1 MQFAIWLVGLMCH
14 LSALVR
20 NSLEYR
26 LHPKQESFIKQ
37 LSSYEIIT
45 PLRIND
51 FGESFT
57 HKFHYKR
64 KRRSVNSEY
73 SDGLSAHYRIEAFG
87 QRFHLNLTADSGFI
101 APTYTVTHLG
111 AEHSNAT
118 ESQQQEDSD
127 MRHCFFRG
135 HVNAKIEST
144 AVFSLCTGLIGTFT
158 TQHGEYFLEP
168 LMKAEGGEEYD
179 EEHNKPHLVYR
190 QDRKRREGPA
200 SEPMQPC
207 SASGEGSERPV
218 VNLQSDRSMGEE
230 LDSLRDRMDIHHT
243 GYEIDHTTEHHV
255 GNHTTNS
262 SDPRHT
268 APSRQKRF
276 LSYPR
281 YVELMLTADVKMA
294 RHHGR
299 NLEHYILTIMSVV
312 AAVYSDPSVGNLI
325 NVMIVKLIVIHNEQ
339 DGPSINFNAATTL
352 HNFCVWQQ
360 TQNVQDDSHP
370 SHHDTALL
378 ITREDI
384 CRAKD
389 KCDTLGLAE
398 LGTMCDPYR
407 SCSISEEN
415 GLSAS
420 FTIAHELGHVFN
432 MPHDDN
438 PKCREAGMKHQYHV
452 MAPTLNYDTSPWS
465 WSKCSR
471 KYITEFLDT
480 GYGECLLDEPV
491 SRTYELPN
499 HLPGQVYNANRQCEL
514 MFGPG
519 SMVCPYMKQC
529 KRLWCTSAE
538 GDHKGCRTQHMPLA
552 DGTDCGHGMHCRHGK
567 CVNKELDLRP
577 VHGEW
582 GPWGPYSVCSR
593 TCGGGTR
600 STSRDCN
607 NPEPRNRGRFCVG
620 RRMKFRSCN
629 TEPCPRGQRDF
640 REEQCSQFDGKH
652 FNINGLPPTVRWMP
666 KYSGILMKDRCKLFC
681 RVTGTMAYYQLK
693 DRVIDGTP
701 CGPDT
706 YDICVQGLCRQAG
719 CDHVLNSKA
728 KNDKCGVCG
737 GDNSSCK
744 TLAGTFNDAEYGYN
758 TVVRIPAGATN
769 IDIKQVSYSGK
780 PEDDNYLALSDSH
793 SNFLLNGN
801 FVVAM
806 FKREITFKGTV
817 IEYSGSDT
825 KEERINCTERVE
837 EELILQVLCVGNLYN
852 PDVRYSFNIPI
863 EEHREQFVWDPSGS
877 WLECSRMCQGERW
890 RKAACVRKSDHLG
903 VSDQRCEPLPRP
915 NAATEPCNTDC
926 ELRWHIAGK
935 SECSAKCGPG
945 YRTLDVQCMRYSSLK
960 RQSERVEGRAC
971 SDLPKPQAREACH
984 GDCLLKSW
992 QYSTWSQCS
1001 KTCGRG
1007 ARTRDSYCMNNLGR
1021 RLVDRDCSDSL
1032 RLVTESCNDQ
1042 ACPGWSASEWS
1053 ECLVTCG
1060 KGMRHRQVSC
1070 SMGVGE
1076 EKLSEHFCD
1085 PNAKPPAVGSCEL
1098 PECASWQVGVW
1109 GPCAVTCGH
1118 GYQMRAVRCVSGAY
1132 GDTVDDRECNA
1143 ASRPRD
1149 SQDCEVAPCP
1159 WASPQ
1164 HSTVRPDSSGQL
1176 FTQWRYGSWTTCS
1189 VSCGKGK
1196 RARYVSCRDAQ
1207 GGVADESYCAQLLRP
1222 PESSA
1227 CFSPCGQWRSWEW
1240 SPCSVT
1246 CGVGRATRQV
1256 VCSNYHHQVDESFCD
1271 QDERPSTEQEC
1282 TGAPC
1287 PSVYRQRPNDQPYS
1301 PHDPA
1306 SHPGHSSWNVPSADN
1321 QWRTGP
1327 WGGCSSTCAGGFQ
1340 RRVVV
1345 CQDAE
1350 GRSTSHCDQRVKP
1363 AESKNCDSGP
1373 CPLWNYGVW
1382 GECTQTCGGGRR
1394 TRQVVCQRPNGQR
1407 LNDHNCDILDK
1418 PPDVEQCNL
1427 DLCPGSASWH
1437 RRPWKPCS
1445 VSCGRGTKEREIACV
1460 YPNQTRIEE
1469 DHCSHLS
1476 RPRTQKACRARGCP
1490 SWKANRWSECS
1501 VPCGVGVQ
1509 NREVYCRLKGTGR
1522 VREELC
1528 GSHNHPAT
1536 AQPCQATECLHYTWA
1551 AGEWQDCNAT
1561 CGEGMR
1567 NRKVLCVGAG
1577 LTPVQDAL
1585 CDPSSCPALRQPCSG
1600 AACHYTWMT
1609 GEWSQC
1615 STSCG
1620 VGYQQRIVSCSVM
1633 PSSLTLHPYDAQS
1646 SAQSRPHCPEPH
1658 PPGTRQCLLRDC
1670 PQAAYW
1676 KVGPWSKCSQ
1686 TCGAGVMERR
1696 LECLASKGQPS
1707 KHCRPAERPE
1717 SRAACRER
1725 ECQLF
1730 MSCRE
1735 VQMRQEV
1742 RMDGEFYLKVK
1753 SRILQIFCAE
1763 MQTDF
1768 PKEYVTL
1775 RSGQTDNYSEVYGY
1789 RLLNPFECP
1798 YNGSRRQDCDCRNDY
1813 SAVGYTL
1820 FHKVRLDISSL
1831 RIMTTDLQFS
1841 QTLLGRPV
1849 PFATAGDC
1857 YSAAKCPQGQFSI
1870 NLIGTGLKVAETT
1883 KWTSQGNY
1891 VSVKVHRS
1899 EDGARIYGRCGGFCG
1914 KCIPQPHNGLLVQV
1928 Q

>member
-20 NSLEYR
+20 DTLQYR
-26 LHPKQESFIKQ
+26 LHPKQENFIKQ

-45 PLRIND
+45 PLRVND
-51 FGESFT
+51 FGESFP
-57 HKFHYKR
+57 HKLHYR
-64 KRRSVNSEY
+64 RRRRSLNDDLS
-73 SDGLSAHYRIEAFG
+73 GLRVHYRIDAFG
-87 QRFHLNLTADSGFI
+87 ERFHLNLSAHSGFI
-101 APTYTVTHLG
+101 APSYTVTHLG
-111 AEHSNAT
+111 AEQSNST
-118 ESQQQEDSD
+118 DSHFHDPSD

-135 HVNAKIEST
+135 HVNANSEHP

-158 TQHGEYFLEP
+158 TQYGEYFLEP
-168 LMKAEGGEEYD
+168 LLNAAGEEYD
-179 EEHNKPHLVYR
+179 EEHNKPHLLYR
-190 QDRKRREGPA
+190 HERNKNVSKTDNNT
-200 SEPMQPC
+200 EPC
-207 SASGEGSERPV
+207 AASGDSK
-218 VNLQSDRSMGEE
+218 RSVAYESRGNMGEE
-230 LDSLRDRMDIHHT
+230 LDSLRVTIDDRHVYDNST
-243 GYEIDHTTEHHV
+243 GPQ
-255 GNHTTNS
+255 
-262 SDPRHT
+262 PRS
-268 APSRQKRF
+268 PRRRKRF

-281 YVELMLTADVKMA
+281 YVELMVTADAKMA

-312 AAVYSDPSVGNLI
+312 AAVYKDPSVGNLI
-325 NVMIVKLIVIHNEQ
+325 NIMIVKLVVIHNEQ
-339 DGPSINFNAATTL
+339 QS
-352 HNFCVWQQ
+352 
-360 TQNVQDDSHP
+360 QNVQDDSHP

-389 KCDTLGLAE
+389 KCDTLGKPPPFSLQKIPPPRVWLAE
-398 LGTMCDPYR
+398 LGTMCDQYR

-415 GLSAS
+415 GISAS

-452 MAPTLNYDTSPWS
+452 MAPTLNYDTNPWS

-491 SRTYELPN
+491 SRTYELPTL
-499 HLPGQVYNANRQCEL
+499 LPGQIYNANRQCEL

-519 SMVCPYMKQC
+519 SQICPYMKQC

-552 DGTDCGHGMHCRHGK
+552 DGTDCGHGMYCRHGM
-567 CVNKELDLRP
+567 CVNKELDLQP

-607 NPEPRNRGRFCVG
+607 KPEPRNGGKFCVG

-629 TEPCPRGQRDF
+629 TEPCPRGRKDF
-640 REEQCSQFDGKH
+640 REEQCSHFDGKH
-652 FNINGLPPTVRWMP
+652 FNINGLPPTVRWVP

-681 RVTGTMAYYQLK
+681 RVAGTTAYYQLK

-728 KNDKCGVCG
+728 RNDKCGVCG

-744 TLAGTFNDAEYGYN
+744 TMAGTFNDAQYGYN

-780 PEDDNYLALSDSH
+780 PEDDNYLALSDSQ
-793 SNFLLNGN
+793 SNSLLNGN

-825 KEERINCTERVE
+825 KVERINCTDRIE
-837 EELILQVLCVGNLYN
+837 EELVLQVLCVGNLYN

-877 WLECSRMCQGERW
+877 WLECNRICQGEISAW
-890 RKAACVRKSDHLG
+890 
-903 VSDQRCEPLPRP
+903 
-915 NAATEPCNTDC
+915 
-926 ELRWHIAGK
+926 LRNLYTWHVAGK

-945 YRTLDVQCMRYSSLK
+945 YRSLDVQCMKYSLVK
-960 RQSERVEGRAC
+960 RQSERMEAGAC
-971 SDLPKPQAREACH
+971 GNAAKPQTREPCH

-992 QYSTWSQCS
+992 QYSAWSQCS

-1007 ARTRDSYCMNNLGR
+1007 SRGRESFCMNNLGR
-1021 RLVDRDCSDSL
+1021 RLVDRECNEYQ
-1032 RLVTESCNDQ
+1032 RVVTETCNDQ
-1042 ACPGWSASEWS
+1042 PCPKWTVSEWS

-1070 SMGVGE
+1070 STGAGE

-1085 PNAKPPAVGSCEL
+1085 PSSKPSAVGSCEM

-1109 GPCAVTCGH
+1109 GACAVTCGH
-1118 GYQMRAVRCVSGAY
+1118 GYQMRAVRCVSGEY
-1132 GDTVDDRECNA
+1132 GDTVNDRECNA
-1143 ASRPRD
+1143 AARPRD
-1149 SQDCEVAPCP
+1149 SQDCEMPACP
-1159 WASPQ
+1159 WASPAQ
-1164 HSTVRPDSSGQL
+1164 STPRPDNSAQL
-1176 FTQWRYGSWTTCS
+1176 LTQWRYGSWTALCRYPHIPQCS

-1196 RARYVSCRDAQ
+1196 RERYVSCRDAQ
-1207 GGVADESYCAQLLRP
+1207 GGVADESHCAHLPRP
-1222 PESSA
+1222 PETST
-1227 CFSPCGQWRSWEW
+1227 CFSPCGQWRAGEW
-1240 SPCSVT
+1240 SPCSAT
-1246 CGVGRATRQV
+1246 CGVGTITRQV
-1256 VCSNYHHQVDESFCD
+1256 VCSNYHQSVDQSLCD
-1271 QDERPSTEQEC
+1271 PDEKPAVEQEC
-1282 TGAPC
+1282 SAAPC
-1287 PSVYRQRPNDQPYS
+1287 SSIYHRQRINDQPYGY
-1301 PHDPA
+1301 PQDPGR
-1306 SHPGHSSWNVPSADN
+1306 HPGHSSWNVPSADN

-1327 WGGCSSTCAGGFQ
+1327 WGACSSTCAGGFQ

-1350 GRSTSHCDQRVKP
+1350 GRSNSYCDERVKP
-1363 AESKNCDSGP
+1363 AESKSCDSGP

-1382 GECTQTCGGGRR
+1382 GECTQTCGGGRK
-1394 TRQVVCQRPNGQR
+1394 TRLVVCQRPNGQR
-1407 LNDHNCDILDK
+1407 LNDYNCDVLDK
-1418 PPDVEQCNL
+1418 PPDMEQCNL
-1427 DLCPGSASWH
+1427 QPCPGSASWH

-1445 VSCGRGTKEREIACV
+1445 VT
-1460 YPNQTRIEE
+1460 
-1469 DHCSHLS
+1469 
-1476 RPRTQKACRARGCP
+1476 
-1490 SWKANRWSECS
+1490 
-1501 VPCGVGVQ
+1501 CGVGVQ
-1509 NREVYCRLKGTGR
+1509 NRDVYCRLKGTGR
-1522 VREELC
+1522 VREDLC
-1528 GSHNHPAT
+1528 DARQRPAT
-1536 AQPCQATECLHYTWA
+1536 VRPCQTAECTRYTWV
-1551 AGEWQDCNAT
+1551 AGEWEQCNAT
-1561 CGEGMR
+1561 CGEGMKS
-1567 NRKVLCVGAG
+1567 RKVGCTGPEK
-1577 LTPVQDAL
+1577 TPVQNDY
-1585 CDPSSCPALRQPCSG
+1585 CEPSLQPPSHEPCKG
-1600 AACHYTWMT
+1600 APCNYRWIT

-1615 STSCG
+1615 SASCG
-1620 VGYQQRIVSCSVM
+1620 VGYQQRIVSCSVT
-1633 PSSLTLHPYDAQS
+1633 PSSQALRPYSAAQS
-1646 SAQSRPHCPEPH
+1646 SSASSRCPEPH
-1658 PPGTRQCLLRDC
+1658 PPGTRPCLLRDC
-1670 PQAAYW
+1670 PHTAYW
-1676 KVGPWSKCSQ
+1676 KAGPWSKCSQ

-1696 LECLASKGQPS
+1696 VECVTSKGQPS
-1707 KHCRPAERPE
+1707 KHCRPSEKPE
-1717 SRAACRER
+1717 SQAACQDR

-1730 MSCRE
+1730 TSCRE
-1735 VQMRQEV
+1735 VQMRQGV
-1742 RMDGEFYLKVK
+1742 KIDGEYYLKVK
-1753 SRILQIFCAE
+1753 SRILQIYCAE

-1798 YNGSRRQDCDCRNDY
+1798 YNGSRRQDCECRNDY
-1813 SAVGYTL
+1813 SAAGYTL
-1820 FHKVRLDISSL
+1820 FHKVRLDLSSL
-1831 RIMTTDLQFS
+1831 RIMITDLQFS

-1870 NLIGTGLKVAETT
+1870 NLIGTGLKVAEAT

-1899 EDGARIYGRCGGFCG
+1899 EDGTRIYGRCGGFCG
-1914 KCIPQPHNGLLVQV
+1914 KCIPQAHNGLLLQV
-1928 Q
+1928 H

>member
-51 FGESFT
+51 FGESFP
-57 HKFHYKR
+57 HKLHYKR
-64 KRRSVNSEY
+64 KRRSVNADY
-73 SDGLSAHYRIEAFG
+73 SADLRAHYRIDAFG

-118 ESQQQEDSD
+118 ESRQQDLSD

-135 HVNAKIEST
+135 HINAKIEST
-144 AVFSLCTGLIGTFT
+144 AVFSLCTGLMGTFT

-168 LMKAEGGEEYD
+168 LMKAEEGEEYD

-190 QDRKRREGPA
+190 HDRKRRESPA
-200 SEPMQPC
+200 SEPTQPC
-207 SASGEGSERPV
+207 SASVQE
-218 VNLQSDRSMGEE
+218 NSMIEN
-230 LDSLRDRMDIHHT
+230 HHS
-243 GYEIDHTTEHHV
+243 TTS
-255 GNHTTNS
+255 NS
-262 SDPRHT
+262 SDPRHR

-281 YVELMLTADVKMA
+281 YVELMLTADVKMVH
-294 RHHGR
+294 HHGH

-312 AAVYSDPSVGNLI
+312 AAVYRDPSVGNLI
-325 NVMIVKLIVIHNEQ
+325 NIMIVKLVVIHNEQ
-339 DGPSINFNAATTL
+339 DGPSINVNAATTL

-438 PKCREAGMKHQYHV
+438 PKCREAGIKHQYHV

-499 HLPGQVYNANRQCEL
+499 HLPGQIYNANRQCEL
-514 MFGPG
+514 MFGTG

-538 GDHKGCRTQHMPLA
+538 GGHKGCRTQHMPLA

-577 VHGEW
+577 FHGDW
-582 GPWGPYSVCSR
+582 GPWGHYSVCSR

-607 NPEPRNRGRFCVG
+607 NPEPRNGGKFCVG

-629 TEPCPRGQRDF
+629 TEPCPRGRRDF

-652 FNINGLPPTVRWMP
+652 FNINGLPPTVRWVP

-681 RVTGTMAYYQLK
+681 RVAGTMAYYQLK

-780 PEDDNYLALSDSH
+780 SEDDNYLALSDSH

-806 FKREITFKGTV
+806 FKREIPFKGTV

-825 KEERINCTERVE
+825 KEERINCTERIE

-877 WLECSRMCQGERW
+877 WLDCSLMCQGERR
-890 RKAACVRKSDHLG
+890 RKAVCVRKSDHLG

-926 ELRWHIAGK
+926 ELRWNVAGK

-945 YRTLDVQCMRYSSLK
+945 YRTMDVQCMRYSLLK

-992 QYSTWSQCS
+992 QYSAWSQCS

-1021 RLVDRDCSDSL
+1021 RLVDRECSDYQ
-1032 RLVTESCNDQ
+1032 RMIAESCNHQ
-1042 ACPGWSASEWS
+1042 ACPDWSASEWS

-1070 SMGVGE
+1070 SVGVGE
-1076 EKLSEHFCD
+1076 ENLSEHFCD
-1085 PNAKPPAVGSCEL
+1085 PNTKPLAVGSCEL
-1098 PECASWQVGVW
+1098 PDCASWQVGVW

-1118 GYQMRAVRCVSGAY
+1118 GYQMRAVRCVSGLY
-1132 GDTVDDRECNA
+1132 GDTVDDRKCNA

-1164 HSTVRPDSSGQL
+1164 QSTVRPDTSGQL

-1196 RARYVSCRDAQ
+1196 RARYVSCRDAR
-1207 GGVADESYCAQLLRP
+1207 GGVADESYCAHLPRP

-1227 CFSPCGQWRSWEW
+1227 CFSSCGQWSSWEW

-1256 VCSNYHHQVDESFCD
+1256 ECSNYHHQVDESFCD

-1282 TGAPC
+1282 TATPC

-1301 PHDPA
+1301 PHNPA

-1350 GRSTSHCDQRVKP
+1350 GRSTNHCDQRVKP
-1363 AESKNCDSGP
+1363 AESKSCDSGP
-1373 CPLWNYGVW
+1373 CPLWNYGIW

-1407 LNDHNCDILDK
+1407 LNDHSCDVLDK
-1418 PPDVEQCNL
+1418 PPDMEQCSL
-1427 DLCPGSASWH
+1427 HLCPGSISWH

-1445 VSCGRGTKEREIACV
+1445 VSCGRGTKQREITCV
-1460 YPNQTRIEE
+1460 YQNQTQIEE

-1476 RPRTQKACRARGCP
+1476 RPRTQKACRAQGCP
-1490 SWKANRWSECS
+1490 SWKTNRWS
-1501 VPCGVGVQ
+1501 
-1509 NREVYCRLKGTGR
+1509 K
-1522 VREELC
+1522 
-1528 GSHNHPAT
+1528 
-1536 AQPCQATECLHYTWA
+1536 
-1551 AGEWQDCNAT
+1551 CNAT

-1585 CDPSSCPALRQPCSG
+1585 CDPSSCPALHQPCSR
-1600 AACHYTWMT
+1600 APCVI
-1609 GEWSQC
+1609 SIVCDFQC
-1615 STSCG
+1615 SASCG
-1620 VGYQQRIVSCSVM
+1620 VGYQQRIVSCSM
-1633 PSSLTLHPYDAQS
+1633 KPSSTLHPYDSQS
-1646 SAQSRPHCPEPH
+1646 SALSRPHCPEPH
-1658 PPGTRQCLLRDC
+1658 PPSTRQCLLWDC

-1676 KVGPWSKCSQ
+1676 KVGSWSKCSQ

-1696 LECLASKGQPS
+1696 VECLSSKGQPS

-1717 SRAACRER
+1717 SQATCRER
-1725 ECQLF
+1725 ECQLLT
-1730 MSCRE
+1730 SCRE
-1735 VQMRQEV
+1735 VQMIQGV
-1742 RMDGEFYLKVK
+1742 RMDEEYYLNVK
-1753 SRILQIFCAE
+1753 SRILQIYCAE

-1768 PKEYVTL
+1768 PKEYLTL
-1775 RSGQTDNYSEVYGY
+1775 RSSQTDNYSEVYGY

-1798 YNGSRRQDCDCRNDY
+1798 YNDSRRQDCDCRNDY
-1813 SAVGYTL
+1813 SAAGYTL
-1820 FHKVRLDISSL
+1820 FHKVRLDVTSL
-1831 RIMTTDLQFS
+1831 RIMTTDLKFS
-1841 QTLLGRPV
+1841 QTLSGRPV

-1870 NLIGTGLKVAETT
+1870 NLIGTGLKVAEAT

-1914 KCIPQPHNGLLVQV
+1914 KCIPQPHNGLLVDV

>member
-1 MQFAIWLVGLMCH
+1 MQFAIWLLGLMCH

-20 NSLEYR
+20 DTF
-26 LHPKQESFIKQ
+26 FIKQ

-45 PLRIND
+45 PLRVND
-51 FGESFT
+51 FGESFP
-57 HKFHYKR
+57 HKLHYR
-64 KRRSVNSEY
+64 RRRRSLNDDLS
-73 SDGLSAHYRIEAFG
+73 GLRVCYRIDAFG
-87 QRFHLNLTADSGFI
+87 ERFHLNLTADSGFI
-101 APTYTVTHLG
+101 APSYRVTHLG
-111 AEHSNAT
+111 AEESNAT
-118 ESQQQEDSD
+118 DRHFDDPSD
-127 MRHCFFRG
+127 VRHCFFRG
-135 HVNAKIEST
+135 QVNAKSEYP

-168 LMKAEGGEEYD
+168 LLNASGEEYD
-179 EEHNKPHLVYR
+179 EEHIKPHLVYR
-190 QDRKRREGPA
+190 HERKKNI
-200 SEPMQPC
+200 SHTDKNTEPSTIDDQHIYDNN
-207 SASGEGSERPV
+207 STST
-218 VNLQSDRSMGEE
+218 
-230 LDSLRDRMDIHHT
+230 HHT
-243 GYEIDHTTEHHV
+243 SPH
-255 GNHTTNS
+255 
-262 SDPRHT
+262 R
-268 APSRQKRF
+268 RKRF

-281 YVELMLTADVKMA
+281 YVELMVTADAKMV

-312 AAVYSDPSVGNLI
+312 TVYRDPSVGNLI
-325 NVMIVKLIVIHNEQ
+325 NIMIVKLVVVHNEQ
-339 DGPSINFNAATTL
+339 EGPTVSFNAATTL

-360 TQNVQDDSHP
+360 SQNVQDDSHP
-370 SHHDTALL
+370 THHDTALL

-415 GLSAS
+415 GISAS

-452 MAPTLNYDTSPWS
+452 MAPTLNYDTNPWS

-491 SRTYELPN
+491 GRTYELPTL
-499 HLPGQVYNANRQCEL
+499 LPGQIYNANRQCEL

-519 SMVCPYMKQC
+519 SQICPYMKQC

-552 DGTDCGHGMHCRHGK
+552 DGTDCGHGMYCRHGM
-567 CVNKELDLRP
+567 CVNKELDLQS

-593 TCGGGTR
+593 SCGGGTR
-600 STSRDCN
+600 STARDCN
-607 NPEPRNRGRFCVG
+607 KPEPRNGGKFCVG

-629 TEPCPRGQRDF
+629 TEPCPRGRKDF

-652 FNINGLPPTVRWMP
+652 FNINGLPPTVRWVP

-681 RVTGTMAYYQLK
+681 RVAGTTAYYQLK

-728 KNDKCGVCG
+728 RNDKCGVCG

-744 TLAGTFNDAEYGYN
+744 TLAGTFNDAQYGYN

-780 PEDDNYLALSDSH
+780 PEDDNYLALSDSQ
-793 SNFLLNGN
+793 SNSLLNGN

-817 IEYSGSDT
+817 IDYSGSDT
-825 KEERINCTERVE
+825 KVERINCTDRIE

-863 EEHREQFVWDPSGS
+863 EQHREQFVWDPSGS
-877 WLECSRMCQGERW
+877 WLECNRICQGERR
-890 RKAACVRKSDHLG
+890 RKVVCVRKSDHLE
-903 VSDQRCEPLPRP
+903 VSDQRCEHLPRP
-915 NAATEPCNTDC
+915 VSVAEPCNTDC
-926 ELRWHIAGK
+926 EVRWHVAGK

-945 YRTLDVQCMRYSSLK
+945 YRSLDIQCMKYSLMK
-960 RQSERVEGRAC
+960 RQSGRMEANAC
-971 SDLPKPQAREACH
+971 GDAAKPQTREPCH

-992 QYSTWSQCS
+992 QYSAWSQCS

-1007 ARTRDSYCMNNLGR
+1007 SRSRESYCMNNLGR
-1021 RLVDRDCSDSL
+1021 RLVDRECNEYQRMVTETCSD
-1032 RLVTESCNDQ
+1032 Q
-1042 ACPGWSASEWS
+1042 PCPKWTVSEWS

-1070 SMGVGE
+1070 NVGAGE

-1085 PNAKPPAVGSCEL
+1085 PSSKPPAVGSCEL

-1109 GPCAVTCGH
+1109 GACAVTCGH
-1118 GYQMRAVRCVSGAY
+1118 GYQMRAVRCVSGNY

-1143 ASRPRD
+1143 AARPRD
-1149 SQDCEVAPCP
+1149 SQVKML
-1159 WASPQ
+1159 Q
-1164 HSTVRPDSSGQL
+1164 STPRPDNSAQL
-1176 FTQWRYGSWTTCS
+1176 LTQWRYGSWTACS

-1207 GGVADESYCAQLLRP
+1207 GGVADESHCALLPRP

-1227 CFSPCGQWRSWEW
+1227 CFSPCGQWRAGEW

-1246 CGVGRATRQV
+1246 CGVGRTTRQV
-1256 VCSNYHHQVDESFCD
+1256 VCSNYHQPVDQSFCD
-1271 QDERPSTEQEC
+1271 PDEKPATEQEC
-1282 TGAPC
+1282 TAAPC
-1287 PSVYRQRPNDQPYS
+1287 SSIYHRQRINDQPYGH
-1301 PHDPA
+1301 PQDPGR
-1306 SHPGHSSWNVPSADN
+1306 HPGHSSWNVPSADN

-1327 WGGCSSTCAGGFQ
+1327 WGACSSTCAGGFQ

-1345 CQDAE
+1345 CQDAD
-1350 GRSTSHCDQRVKP
+1350 GRSNSYCDERVKP
-1363 AESKNCDSGP
+1363 AESKSCDSGP

-1394 TRQVVCQRPNGQR
+1394 TRLVVCQRPNGQR
-1407 LNDHNCDILDK
+1407 LNDYNCDILDK
-1418 PPDVEQCNL
+1418 PPDMEQCNL
-1427 DLCPGSASWH
+1427 QPCPGSATWH

-1445 VSCGRGTKEREIACV
+1445 VSCGRGTKQREIACV
-1460 YPNQTRIEE
+1460 YQNQTKIEE
-1469 DHCSHLS
+1469 KHCGHLP
-1476 RPRTQKACRARGCP
+1476 RPRTWKACRVRGCP
-1490 SWKANRWSECS
+1490 SWKANKW
-1501 VPCGVGVQ
+1501 
-1509 NREVYCRLKGTGR
+1509 RE
-1522 VREELC
+1522 
-1528 GSHNHPAT
+1528 
-1536 AQPCQATECLHYTWA
+1536 
-1551 AGEWQDCNAT
+1551 CNAT
-1561 CGEGMR
+1561 CGEGVR
-1567 NRKVLCVGAG
+1567 SRKVRCMGPG
-1577 LTPVQDAL
+1577 MTPVQDDY
-1585 CDPSSCPALRQPCSG
+1585 CEVSSQPLSHQPCKESP
-1600 AACHYTWMT
+1600 CHFMWIT
-1609 GEWSQC
+1609 GECANIYSCWSL
-1615 STSCG
+1615 
-1620 VGYQQRIVSCSVM
+1620 V
-1633 PSSLTLHPYDAQS
+1633 TLNVYL
-1646 SAQSRPHCPEPH
+1646 CPH
-1658 PPGTRQCLLRDC
+1658 PPGSRPCLLRDC
-1670 PQAAYW
+1670 PHTTYW

-1696 LECLASKGQPS
+1696 VECVTSKGQPS
-1707 KHCRPAERPE
+1707 KHCRPSERPE
-1717 SRAACRER
+1717 SQAACQDR

-1730 MSCRE
+1730 ASCRE
-1735 VQMRQEV
+1735 VQMRLGV
-1742 RMDGEFYLKVK
+1742 KIDGEYYLKVK
-1753 SRILQIFCAE
+1753 SRILQIYCAE

-1775 RSGQTDNYSEVYGY
+1775 RSGQTDNYSEVYGH

-1813 SAVGYTL
+1813 SAAGHTL
-1820 FHKVRLDISSL
+1820 FHKVRLDLSSL
-1831 RIMTTDLQFS
+1831 RIMITDLQFS

-1870 NLIGTGLKVAETT
+1870 NLIGTGLKVSEAT

-1899 EDGARIYGRCGGFCG
+1899 EDGTRIYGRCGGFCG
-1914 KCIPQPHNGLLVQV
+1914 KCIPQAHNGLLLQV
-1928 Q
+1928 H

>member
-64 KRRSVNSEY
+64 KRRSVNSDY

-158 TQHGEYFLEP
+158 TQNGEYFLEP
-168 LMKAEGGEEYD
+168 LMKAEEGEEYD

-200 SEPMQPC
+200 SEPTQPC

-230 LDSLRDRMDIHHT
+230 LDSLRDRMDIHH
-243 GYEIDHTTEHHV
+243 EIDHTTEHHV

-262 SDPRHT
+262 SDPRHR

-420 FTIAHELGHVFN
+420 FTVAHELGHVFN

-499 HLPGQVYNANRQCEL
+499 HLPGQIYNANRQCEL

-607 NPEPRNRGRFCVG
+607 NPEPRNRGKFCVG

-806 FKREITFKGTV
+806 FKREIPFKGTV

-945 YRTLDVQCMRYSSLK
+945 YRTMDVQCMRYSSLK
-960 RQSERVEGRAC
+960 RQSERLEGRAC

-1007 ARTRDSYCMNNLGR
+1007 VRTRDSYCMNNLGR

-1085 PNAKPPAVGSCEL
+1085 PNTKPPAVGSCEL
-1098 PECASWQVGVW
+1098 PDCASWQVGVW

-1118 GYQMRAVRCVSGAY
+1118 SYQMRAVRCVSGAY

-1306 SHPGHSSWNVPSADN
+1306 THPGHSSWNVPSADN

-1445 VSCGRGTKEREIACV
+1445 VSCGRGTKQREIACV
-1460 YPNQTRIEE
+1460 YSNQTQIEE

-1528 GSHNHPAT
+1528 GAHNHPAT

-1551 AGEWQDCNAT
+1551 AGEWQDCNIT

-1567 NRKVLCVGAG
+1567 NRKVLCVRAG

-1633 PSSLTLHPYDAQS
+1633 PSSQTLHPYDAQS

-1670 PQAAYW
+1670 TQAAYW

-1717 SRAACRER
+1717 PRAACRER

-1735 VQMRQEV
+1735 VQMRQGV

-1768 PKEYVTL
+1768 PKEYITL

-1813 SAVGYTL
+1813 SAAGYTL

-1831 RIMTTDLQFS
+1831 RIMITDLQFS

-1870 NLIGTGLKVAETT
+1870 NLIGTGLKVAEAT

>member
-64 KRRSVNSEY
+64 KRRSVNSDY
-73 SDGLSAHYRIEAFG
+73 SNGLSAHYRIEAFG

-111 AEHSNAT
+111 AEHSNGT

-168 LMKAEGGEEYD
+168 LMKAEEGEEYD

-200 SEPMQPC
+200 SEPTQPC
-207 SASGEGSERPV
+207 SASGNRQSGS
-218 VNLQSDRSMGEE
+218 
-230 LDSLRDRMDIHHT
+230 
-243 GYEIDHTTEHHV
+243 ID
-255 GNHTTNS
+255 NHTTNS
-262 SDPRHT
+262 SEPRHR

-325 NVMIVKLIVIHNEQ
+325 NIMIVKLIVIHNEQ

-499 HLPGQVYNANRQCEL
+499 HLPGQIYNANRQCEL

-567 CVNKELDLRP
+567 CVNKVLDLRP

-806 FKREITFKGTV
+806 FKREIPFKGTV

-1001 KTCGRG
+1001 KTCGHG

-1164 HSTVRPDSSGQL
+1164 HSTVRPDSSGQF

-1287 PSVYRQRPNDQPYS
+1287 PSVYRQRSNDQPYS

-1445 VSCGRGTKEREIACV
+1445 VSCGRGTKQREIACV
-1460 YPNQTRIEE
+1460 YPNQTQIEE
-1469 DHCSHLS
+1469 VHCSHLS
-1476 RPRTQKACRARGCP
+1476 RPRTEKACRARGCP

-1528 GSHNHPAT
+1528 GAHNHPAT

-1551 AGEWQDCNAT
+1551 AGEWQDCNVT

-1600 AACHYTWMT
+1600 AETPASCLCCFFISIISFVLY
-1609 GEWSQC
+1609 GECVC
-1615 STSCG
+1615 S
-1620 VGYQQRIVSCSVM
+1620 
-1633 PSSLTLHPYDAQS
+1633 H
-1646 SAQSRPHCPEPH
+1646 
-1658 PPGTRQCLLRDC
+1658 
-1670 PQAAYW
+1670 
-1676 KVGPWSKCSQ
+1676 

-1707 KHCRPAERPE
+1707 KHCRL
-1717 SRAACRER
+1717 CYVMDKK
-1725 ECQLF
+1725 CLF

-1735 VQMRQEV
+1735 VQMRQGV

-1763 MQTDF
+1763 MQTHF
-1768 PKEYVTL
+1768 PKEYITL

-1813 SAVGYTL
+1813 SAAGYTL
-1820 FHKVRLDISSL
+1820 FNKVRLDISSL
-1831 RIMTTDLQFS
+1831 RIMTTDLRFS

-1870 NLIGTGLKVAETT
+1870 NLIGTGLKVAEAT

>member
-1 MQFAIWLVGLMCH
+1 MQFAIWLVGLTCH

-20 NSLEYR
+20 DTF
-26 LHPKQESFIKQ
+26 FIKQ

-45 PLRIND
+45 PLRVND
-51 FGESFT
+51 FGESFP
-57 HKFHYKR
+57 HKLHYR
-64 KRRSVNSEY
+64 RRRRSVNDDLS
-73 SDGLSAHYRIEAFG
+73 GLRVHYRIDAFG
-87 QRFHLNLTADSGFI
+87 ERFHLNLTADSSFI
-101 APTYTVTHLG
+101 APSYTVTHLG

-118 ESQQQEDSD
+118 DSHSIDPSD

-135 HVNAKIEST
+135 HVNARSEYP

-168 LMKAEGGEEYD
+168 LLNTVGEEYD
-179 EEHNKPHLVYR
+179 EEHNKPHLLYR
-190 QDRKRREGPA
+190 HERQGNVSSMDTNTKPCTASVANESRR
-200 SEPMQPC
+200 
-207 SASGEGSERPV
+207 
-218 VNLQSDRSMGEE
+218 NMGEDQDFLRHTLNE
-230 LDSLRDRMDIHHT
+230 QVINEKNSTSTHPRSLRR
-243 GYEIDHTTEHHV
+243 
-255 GNHTTNS
+255 
-262 SDPRHT
+262 R
-268 APSRQKRF
+268 KRF

-281 YVELMLTADVKMA
+281 YVELMVTADAKMV

-312 AAVYSDPSVGNLI
+312 AAVYRDPSVGNLI
-325 NVMIVKLIVIHNEQ
+325 NIMIVKLVVIHNEQ
-339 DGPSINFNAATTL
+339 EGPTVSFNAATTL

-360 TQNVQDDSHP
+360 SQNIQDDSHP

-415 GLSAS
+415 GISAS

-452 MAPTLNYDTSPWS
+452 MAPTLNYDTNPWS

-491 SRTYELPN
+491 GRTYELPTL
-499 HLPGQVYNANRQCEL
+499 LPGQIYNANRQCEL

-519 SMVCPYMKQC
+519 SQICPYMKQC

-552 DGTDCGHGMHCRHGK
+552 DGTDCGHGMYCRHGM
-567 CVNKELDLRP
+567 CVNKELDLQP

-593 TCGGGTR
+593 SCGGGTR
-600 STSRDCN
+600 STMRDCN
-607 NPEPRNRGRFCVG
+607 KPEPRNGGKFCVG

-629 TEPCPRGQRDF
+629 TEPCPRGRKDF

-652 FNINGLPPTVRWMP
+652 FNINGLPPTVRWVP

-681 RVTGTMAYYQLK
+681 RVAGTMAYYQLK

-728 KNDKCGVCG
+728 RNDKCGVCG

-744 TLAGTFNDAEYGYN
+744 TMAGTFNDAQYGYN

-780 PEDDNYLALSDSH
+780 PEDDNYLALSDSQ

-825 KEERINCTERVE
+825 KVERINCTDRIE

-863 EEHREQFVWDPSGS
+863 EEHREQFLWDPSGS
-877 WLECSRMCQGERW
+877 WLECNHICQGERR
-890 RKAACVRKSDHLG
+890 RKAVCVRKSDHLE
-903 VSDQRCEPLPRP
+903 VSDQRCEHLPRP
-915 NAATEPCNTDC
+915 VAVTEPCNTDC
-926 ELRWHIAGK
+926 EVRWHVAGK

-945 YRTLDVQCMRYSSLK
+945 YRSLDVQCMKYSLMK
-960 RQSERVEGRAC
+960 RQSDRVEASAC
-971 SDLPKPQAREACH
+971 ADVSKPQTRESCH

-992 QYSTWSQCS
+992 QYSAWSQCS

-1007 ARTRDSYCMNNLGR
+1007 SRSRESYCMNNLGR
-1021 RLVDRDCSDSL
+1021 RLVDRECNDYQ
-1032 RLVTESCNDQ
+1032 RVVTEACNEQ
-1042 ACPGWSASEWS
+1042 PCPKWTVSEWS

-1070 SMGVGE
+1070 TMAAGE

-1085 PNAKPPAVGSCEL
+1085 PSSKPPSVGSCEL

-1109 GPCAVTCGH
+1109 GACAVTCGH
-1118 GYQMRAVRCVSGAY
+1118 GYQMRAVRCVSGNY

-1143 ASRPRD
+1143 AARPRD
-1149 SQDCEVAPCP
+1149 SQVKEKKTKK
-1159 WASPQ
+1159 
-1164 HSTVRPDSSGQL
+1164 HSNTLTPHPDNSAQL
-1176 FTQWRYGSWTTCS
+1176 LTQWRYGSWTACS

-1207 GGVADESYCAQLLRP
+1207 GGVADESYCAHLPRP
-1222 PESSA
+1222 PESSS
-1227 CFSPCGQWRSWEW
+1227 CFSPCGQWRAGEW

-1246 CGVGRATRQV
+1246 CGTGRTTRQV
-1256 VCSNYHHQVDESFCD
+1256 VCSNYHQPVDHSFCD
-1271 QDERPSTEQEC
+1271 PDERPATEQEC
-1282 TGAPC
+1282 TAVPC
-1287 PSVYRQRPNDQPYS
+1287 SSIYHRQRINDQPYGY
-1301 PHDPA
+1301 PQDPGR
-1306 SHPGHSSWNVPSADN
+1306 HPGHSSWNVPSADN

-1327 WGGCSSTCAGGFQ
+1327 WGACSSTCAGGFQ

-1345 CQDAE
+1345 CQDAD
-1350 GRSTSHCDQRVKP
+1350 GRSNSYCDERVKP
-1363 AESKNCDSGP
+1363 AESKSCDSGP

-1394 TRQVVCQRPNGQR
+1394 TRLVVCQRPNGQR
-1407 LNDHNCDILDK
+1407 LNEYNCDILDK
-1418 PPDVEQCNL
+1418 PPDMEQCNL
-1427 DLCPGSASWH
+1427 QPCPGSASWH

-1445 VSCGRGTKEREIACV
+1445 VSCGQGMKQREIACV
-1460 YPNQTRIEE
+1460 YQNQTKIEE
-1469 DHCSHLS
+1469 EHCMHLP
-1476 RPRTQKACRARGCP
+1476 RPRTQKSCRARRCP
-1490 SWKANRWSECS
+1490 SWKANKWTECS
-1501 VPCGVGVQ
+1501 VTCGVGVQ
-1509 NREVYCRLKGTGR
+1509 KRDVYCRLKGTGR
-1522 VREELC
+1522 VREDLC
-1528 GSHNHPAT
+1528 DAHTRPAVVH
-1536 AQPCQATECLHYTWA
+1536 PCQTTECTHYTWV
-1551 AGEWQDCNAT
+1551 AGEWEEVSLSFCFP
-1561 CGEGMR
+1561 
-1567 NRKVLCVGAG
+1567 
-1577 LTPVQDAL
+1577 TPHPCCL
-1585 CDPSSCPALRQPCSG
+1585 SCSA
-1600 AACHYTWMT
+1600 
-1609 GEWSQC
+1609 
-1615 STSCG
+1615 SCG
-1620 VGYQQRIVSCSVM
+1620 VGYQQRFVSCSMM
-1633 PSSLTLHPYDAQS
+1633 PSSQAPRSYGAHS
-1646 SAQSRPHCPEPH
+1646 STSSTHCPEPH
-1658 PPGTRQCLLRDC
+1658 PPGTRSCLLRDC
-1670 PQAAYW
+1670 PHTAYW

-1696 LECLASKGQPS
+1696 VECVTSKGHSS
-1707 KHCRPAERPE
+1707 KHCRPTDRPE
-1717 SRAACRER
+1717 SQAACQDR

-1730 MSCRE
+1730 SSCRE
-1735 VQMRQEV
+1735 VQMRQGV
-1742 RMDGEFYLKVK
+1742 RMDGEYYLKVK
-1753 SRILQIFCAE
+1753 SRILQIYCAE

-1775 RSGQTDNYSEVYGY
+1775 RSGQTDNFSEVYGH

-1813 SAVGYTL
+1813 SAAGYTL
-1820 FHKVRLDISSL
+1820 FHKVRLDLSSL
-1831 RIMTTDLQFS
+1831 RIMITDLQFS

-1870 NLIGTGLKVAETT
+1870 NLIGTGLKVAEAT

-1899 EDGARIYGRCGGFCG
+1899 EDGTRIYGRCGGFCG
-1914 KCIPQPHNGLLVQV
+1914 KCIPQAHNGLLLQV
-1928 Q
+1928 H

>member
-51 FGESFT
+51 FGESFP
-57 HKFHYKR
+57 HKLHYKR
-64 KRRSVNSEY
+64 KRRSVNADY
-73 SDGLSAHYRIEAFG
+73 SAGLRAHYRIDAFG

-118 ESQQQEDSD
+118 VSRQQDLSD

-135 HVNAKIEST
+135 HINAKIEST
-144 AVFSLCTGLIGTFT
+144 AVFSLCSGLMGTFT

-168 LMKAEGGEEYD
+168 LMKAEEGEEYD

-190 QDRKRREGPA
+190 QDRKRRESPA
-200 SEPMQPC
+200 SEPTQPC
-207 SASGEGSERPV
+207 SASGEGLERPV
-218 VNLQSDRSMGEE
+218 VNFQSNRSMVEE
-230 LDSLRDRMDIHHT
+230 LDSLRDRMGIHHT
-243 GYEIDHTTEHHV
+243 GYEIDRHSTTS
-255 GNHTTNS
+255 NS
-262 SDPRHT
+262 SDPRHR

-294 RHHGR
+294 RHHGH

-312 AAVYSDPSVGNLI
+312 AAVYRDPSVGNLI
-325 NVMIVKLIVIHNEQ
+325 NIMIVKLVVIHNEQ

-438 PKCREAGMKHQYHV
+438 PKCREAGIKHQYHV

-499 HLPGQVYNANRQCEL
+499 HLPGQIYNANRQCEL

-538 GDHKGCRTQHMPLA
+538 GGHKGCRTQHMPLA

-582 GPWGPYSVCSR
+582 GPWGHYSVCSR

-607 NPEPRNRGRFCVG
+607 NPEPRNGGKFCVG

-629 TEPCPRGQRDF
+629 TEPCPRGRRDF

-652 FNINGLPPTVRWMP
+652 FNINGLPPTVRWVP

-681 RVTGTMAYYQLK
+681 RVAGTMAYYQLK

-780 PEDDNYLALSDSH
+780 SEDDNYLALSDSH

-806 FKREITFKGTV
+806 FKREIPFKGTV

-877 WLECSRMCQGERW
+877 WLDCSRMCQGERQ
-890 RKAACVRKSDHLG
+890 RKAVCVRKSDHLG

-926 ELRWHIAGK
+926 ELRWNVAGK

-945 YRTLDVQCMRYSSLK
+945 YRTMDVQCMRYSLLK
-960 RQSERVEGRAC
+960 TQSERVEGRAC

-992 QYSTWSQCS
+992 QYSAWSQCS

-1021 RLVDRDCSDSL
+1021 RLVDRECSDYQ
-1032 RLVTESCNDQ
+1032 RMIEESCNDQ
-1042 ACPGWSASEWS
+1042 ACTDWSVSEWS

-1070 SMGVGE
+1070 SVGVGE
-1076 EKLSEHFCD
+1076 ENLSEHFCD
-1085 PNAKPPAVGSCEL
+1085 PNTKPLAVGSCEL
-1098 PECASWQVGVW
+1098 PDCASWQVGVW

-1118 GYQMRAVRCVSGAY
+1118 GYQMRAVRCVSGLY
-1132 GDTVDDRECNA
+1132 GDIVDDRKCNA

-1164 HSTVRPDSSGQL
+1164 HSTVRPDTSGQL
-1176 FTQWRYGSWTTCS
+1176 LTQWRYGSWTTCS

-1207 GGVADESYCAQLLRP
+1207 GGVADESYCAHLPRP

-1227 CFSPCGQWRSWEW
+1227 CFSSCGQWSSWEW

-1256 VCSNYHHQVDESFCD
+1256 ECSNYHHQVDESFCD
-1271 QDERPSTEQEC
+1271 QDERPSTEHEC
-1282 TGAPC
+1282 TATPC
-1287 PSVYRQRPNDQPYS
+1287 PSVYHQRPNDQPYS
-1301 PHDPA
+1301 PHNPA

-1363 AESKNCDSGP
+1363 AESKSCDSGP
-1373 CPLWNYGVW
+1373 CPLWNYGIW

-1394 TRQVVCQRPNGQR
+1394 TRQVVCERPNGQR
-1407 LNDHNCDILDK
+1407 LNDHNCDVLDK
-1418 PPDVEQCNL
+1418 PPDMEQCSL
-1427 DLCPGSASWH
+1427 YLCPGSTSWH

-1445 VSCGRGTKEREIACV
+1445 VSCGRGTKQREITCV
-1460 YPNQTRIEE
+1460 YQNQNQTQIEE
-1469 DHCSHLS
+1469 EHCIHLS
-1476 RPRTQKACRARGCP
+1476 RPRTQKACRAQGCP
-1490 SWKANRWSECS
+1490 SWKANRWSKCS
-1501 VPCGVGVQ
+1501 ATCGVGVQ
-1509 NREVYCRLKGTGR
+1509 NRDVYCRLKGTGR

-1528 GSHNHPAT
+1528 GSHNRPAA
-1536 AQPCQATECLHYTWA
+1536 AQPCQATECLHHTWA

-1585 CDPSSCPALRQPCSG
+1585 CDPSSCPALHQPCSR
-1600 AACHYTWMT
+1600 APCYHMWIT

-1615 STSCG
+1615 SASCG
-1620 VGYQQRIVSCSVM
+1620 LGYQQRIVSCSM
-1633 PSSLTLHPYDAQS
+1633 KPSSILHPNDAQS
-1646 SAQSRPHCPEPH
+1646 SALSRPHCPEPH
-1658 PPGTRQCLLRDC
+1658 PPSTRQCLLWDC

-1696 LECLASKGQPS
+1696 VECLFSKGQPS

-1717 SRAACRER
+1717 SQATCRER
-1725 ECQLF
+1725 ECQLLT
-1730 MSCRE
+1730 SCRE
-1735 VQMRQEV
+1735 VQMIQGV
-1742 RMDGEFYLKVK
+1742 RMDGEYYLKVK
-1753 SRILQIFCAE
+1753 SRILQIYCAE

-1789 RLLNPFECP
+1789 RLLNPFDCP
-1798 YNGSRRQDCDCRNDY
+1798 YNDSRRQDCDCRNDY
-1813 SAVGYTL
+1813 SAAGYTL

-1831 RIMTTDLQFS
+1831 RIMTTDLKFS
-1841 QTLLGRPV
+1841 ETLFGRPV

-1870 NLIGTGLKVAETT
+1870 NLIGTGLKVAEAT

-1914 KCIPQPHNGLLVQV
+1914 KCIPQPHNSLLVYV

>member
-1 MQFAIWLVGLMCH
+1 MQFTIWVVGLMCH
-14 LSALVR
+14 LSAIVQGTLQ
-20 NSLEYR
+20 YR

-45 PLRIND
+45 PLRVND
-51 FGESFT
+51 FGESFP
-57 HKFHYKR
+57 HNLHYR
-64 KRRSVNSEY
+64 RRRRSLNDDLS
-73 SDGLSAHYRIEAFG
+73 GLQVHYRIDAFG
-87 QRFHLNLTADSGFI
+87 ERFHLNLTADSGFI
-101 APTYTVTHLG
+101 APSYTVTHLG
-111 AEHSNAT
+111 AEQRNETDSHSH
-118 ESQQQEDSD
+118 DPSD

-135 HVNAKIEST
+135 HVNANSVYP

-158 TQHGEYFLEP
+158 TQRGEYFLEP
-168 LMKAEGGEEYD
+168 LLNAVGEEYI

-190 QDRKRREGPA
+190 HERKRNILNTVNSTDTCAA
-200 SEPMQPC
+200 SED
-207 SASGEGSERPV
+207 SNGPV
-218 VNLQSDRSMGEE
+218 SFQSTRNMGEE
-230 LDSLRDRMDIHHT
+230 LDSIKDT
-243 GYEIDHTTEHHV
+243 IDDQHISE
-255 GNHTTNS
+255 TNS
-262 SDPRHT
+262 SSTHSGS
-268 APSRQKRF
+268 SRRSKRF

-281 YVELMLTADVKMA
+281 YVELMVTADAKMV
-294 RHHGR
+294 RHHGS

-312 AAVYSDPSVGNLI
+312 AAVYRDPSVGNLI
-325 NVMIVKLIVIHNEQ
+325 NIMVVKLLIIHNEQ
-339 DGPSINFNAATTL
+339 EGPTVSFNAARTL
-352 HNFCVWQQ
+352 HNFCTWQQ
-360 TQNVQDDSHP
+360 NHNVQDDSHP

-389 KCDTLGLAE
+389 TCDTLGLAE

-415 GLSAS
+415 GISAS

-432 MPHDDN
+432 MPHDDS

-452 MAPTLNYDTSPWS
+452 MAPTLNYETSPWS

-491 SRTYELPN
+491 GRTYELPAI
-499 HLPGQVYNANRQCEL
+499 LPGQIYNANRQCEL

-519 SMVCPYMKQC
+519 SQICPYLKQC

-538 GDHKGCRTQHMPLA
+538 GDNQICRTQHIPLA
-552 DGTDCGHGMHCRHGK
+552 DGTDCGHGMFCKHGM
-567 CVNKELDLRP
+567 CVNKDLDVQT

-582 GPWGPYSVCSR
+582 GPWGPYSACSR
-593 TCGGGTR
+593 SCGGGTR
-600 STSRDCN
+600 STTRDCN
-607 NPEPRNRGRFCVG
+607 KPEPRNGGKFCVG

-629 TEPCPRGQRDF
+629 TEPCPRGRKDF

-652 FNINGLPPTVRWMP
+652 FNINGLPPTVRWVP

-681 RVTGTMAYYQLK
+681 RAAGTTAYYQLK

-728 KNDKCGVCG
+728 RNDKCGVCG

-744 TLAGTFNDAEYGYN
+744 TVAGTFNDAQYGYN
-758 TVVRIPAGATN
+758 IVVHIPAGATN

-780 PEDDNYLALSDSH
+780 PEDDSYLALSDSQ
-793 SNFLLNGN
+793 SNVLLNGN

-825 KEERINCTERVE
+825 KVERINCTERIE

-863 EEHREQFVWDPSGS
+863 EQDREQFVWDHSGP
-877 WLECSRMCQGERW
+877 WLECSRICQGER
-890 RKAACVRKSDHLG
+890 RQKAACVRKSDHLE
-903 VSDQRCEPLPRP
+903 VSDQRCEHLPRP
-915 NAATEPCNTDC
+915 VAITEPCNTDC
-926 ELRWHIAGK
+926 EVRWHVAGK

-945 YRTLDVQCMRYSSLK
+945 YRSLDVQCMKYSVLK
-960 RQSERVEGRAC
+960 RQSERMEASAC
-971 SDLPKPQAREACH
+971 RDISKPQTREPCH

-992 QYSTWSQCS
+992 QYSAWSQCS

-1007 ARTRDSYCMNNLGR
+1007 SRTRESYCMNNLGR
-1021 RLVDRDCSDSL
+1021 RLVDRECNEYQ
-1032 RLVTESCNDQ
+1032 RVVTETCNEQ
-1042 ACPGWSASEWS
+1042 PCPQWTLSEWS

-1070 SMGVGE
+1070 RMEPGE

-1085 PNAKPPAVGSCEL
+1085 PSTKPPTVGNCEL
-1098 PECASWQVGVW
+1098 PKCASWQVGIW
-1109 GPCAVTCGH
+1109 GACAVPCGH
-1118 GYQMRAVRCVSGAY
+1118 GYQMRAVRCVLGDY

-1149 SQDCEVAPCP
+1149 SQDCEMPACP
-1159 WASPQ
+1159 WASPAQ
-1164 HSTVRPDSSGQL
+1164 STPRPDNSVQL
-1176 FTQWRYGSWTTCS
+1176 LVQWRYGSWTPCS

-1207 GGVADESYCAQLLRP
+1207 GRVADESYCAHLPRP

-1227 CFSPCGQWRSWEW
+1227 CFSPCGQWRTGEW
-1240 SPCSVT
+1240 SPCSVS
-1246 CGVGRATRQV
+1246 CGVGRTTRQV
-1256 VCSNYHHQVDESFCD
+1256 ICSNYHQPVDEAFCD
-1271 QDERPSTEQEC
+1271 PDERPVTEQEC
-1282 TGAPC
+1282 TAAPC
-1287 PSVYRQRPNDQPYS
+1287 PSIYHRQRINDQPYGY
-1301 PHDPA
+1301 PQDPGR
-1306 SHPGHSSWNVPSADN
+1306 HPGHSSWNVPSADN

-1327 WGGCSSTCAGGFQ
+1327 WGACSSTCEGGFQ

-1345 CQDAE
+1345 CQDAD
-1350 GRSTSHCDQRVKP
+1350 GRSNSYCDERVKP
-1363 AESKNCDSGP
+1363 AESKSCDSGP
-1373 CPLWNYGVW
+1373 CPLWNFGVW

-1394 TRQVVCQRPNGQR
+1394 TRLVVCQRPNGQR
-1407 LNDHNCDILDK
+1407 LNDYNCDILDK
-1418 PPDVEQCNL
+1418 PPDMEQCNL
-1427 DLCPGSASWH
+1427 QACTGSASWH
-1437 RRPWKPCS
+1437 RQPWKPCS
-1445 VSCGRGTKEREIACV
+1445 VTCGRGIKQREIACV
-1460 YPNQTRIEE
+1460 YQNQTKIEE
-1469 DHCSHLS
+1469 KHCSHLP
-1476 RPRTQKACRARGCP
+1476 RPRTQKACRAGGCP
-1490 SWKANRWSECS
+1490 SWKANRWRECS
-1501 VPCGVGVQ
+1501 VTCGVGVQ
-1509 NREVYCRLKGTGR
+1509 TRDVYCRLKSSGH
-1522 VREELC
+1522 VREDLC
-1528 GSHNHPAT
+1528 DHHQRPAVSR
-1536 AQPCQATECLHYTWA
+1536 PCQTAECAHYSWVP
-1551 AGEWQDCNAT
+1551 GEWEKCNAT
-1561 CGEGMR
+1561 CGEGVR
-1567 NRKVLCVGAG
+1567 SRKVRCMGPGMTAI
-1577 LTPVQDAL
+1577 QDEHCEPL
-1585 CDPSSCPALRQPCSG
+1585 SQPPSHQPCKG
-1600 AACHYTWMT
+1600 PPCHYVWITE
-1609 GEWSQC
+1609 EWSQC
-1615 STSCG
+1615 SATCG

-1633 PSSLTLHPYDAQS
+1633 PSSHAAAQS
-1646 SAQSRPHCPEPH
+1646 SVSPHCREPL
-1658 PPGTRQCLLRDC
+1658 PPSTQPCQLRDC
-1670 PQAAYW
+1670 PHTTYW

-1686 TCGAGVMERR
+1686 TCGAGVMERKV
-1696 LECLASKGQPS
+1696 ECVTSKDQLA
-1707 KHCRPAERPE
+1707 KHCHPSERPE
-1717 SRAACRER
+1717 SKAACQDR

-1730 MSCRE
+1730 TSCRE
-1735 VQMRQEV
+1735 VQMRQGA
-1742 RMDGEFYLKVK
+1742 RIDGEYYLKVK
-1753 SRILQIFCAE
+1753 SRILQIYCAE

-1775 RSGQTDNYSEVYGY
+1775 RSGQTDNYSEVYGQ

-1813 SAVGYTL
+1813 SAAGYTL
-1820 FHKVRLDISSL
+1820 FHKVRLDLGSL
-1831 RIMTTDLQFS
+1831 RIMITDLQFS

-1870 NLIGTGLKVAETT
+1870 NLIGTGLKVSETT

-1899 EDGARIYGRCGGFCG
+1899 EDGTRIYGRCGGFCG
-1914 KCIPQPHNGLLVQV
+1914 KCIPQAQNGLLLQAH
-1928 Q
+1928 

>member
-26 LHPKQESFIKQ
+26 LHPKQGRLLISFIKQ

-64 KRRSVNSEY
+64 KRRSVNSDY
-73 SDGLSAHYRIEAFG
+73 SNGLSAHYRIEAFG

-111 AEHSNAT
+111 AEHSNGT

-168 LMKAEGGEEYD
+168 LMKAEEGEEYD

-200 SEPMQPC
+200 R
-207 SASGEGSERPV
+207 SERPV

-230 LDSLRDRMDIHHT
+230 LDSLRDRMDIHHS
-243 GYEIDHTTEHHV
+243 GYEID
-255 GNHTTNS
+255 NHTTNS
-262 SDPRHT
+262 SEPRHR

-325 NVMIVKLIVIHNEQ
+325 NIMIVKLIVIHNEQ

-499 HLPGQVYNANRQCEL
+499 HLPGQIYNANRQCEL

-567 CVNKELDLRP
+567 CVNKVLDLRP

-806 FKREITFKGTV
+806 FKREIPFKGTV

-1001 KTCGRG
+1001 KTCGHG

-1164 HSTVRPDSSGQL
+1164 HSTVRPDSSGQF

-1287 PSVYRQRPNDQPYS
+1287 PSVYRQRSNDQPYS

-1445 VSCGRGTKEREIACV
+1445 VSCGRGTKQREIACV
-1460 YPNQTRIEE
+1460 YPNQTQIEE
-1469 DHCSHLS
+1469 VHCSHLS
-1476 RPRTQKACRARGCP
+1476 RPRTEKACRARGCP

-1528 GSHNHPAT
+1528 GAHNHPAT

-1551 AGEWQDCNAT
+1551 AGEWQDCNVT

-1615 STSCG
+1615 SASCG

-1633 PSSLTLHPYDAQS
+1633 PSSQTLHPYDAQS

-1676 KVGPWSKCSQ
+1676 KVGPWSKCSH

-1707 KHCRPAERPE
+1707 KHCRLAERPE

-1725 ECQLF
+1725 ECESLQYYFL
-1730 MSCRE
+1730 MYTKMVKKLKIS
-1735 VQMRQEV
+1735 
-1742 RMDGEFYLKVK
+1742 MDGEFYLKVK
-1753 SRILQIFCAE
+1753 SRILQVCIFCAE
-1763 MQTDF
+1763 MQTHF
-1768 PKEYVTL
+1768 PKEYITL

-1813 SAVGYTL
+1813 SAAGYTL
-1820 FHKVRLDISSL
+1820 FNKVRLDISSL
-1831 RIMTTDLQFS
+1831 RIMTTDLRFS

-1870 NLIGTGLKVAETT
+1870 NLIGTGLKVAEAT

-1891 VSVKVHRS
+1891 VSVK
-1899 EDGARIYGRCGGFCG
+1899 DGARIYGRCGGFCG

>member
-37 LSSYEIIT
+37 LSSFEIIT

-51 FGESFT
+51 FGESFP
-57 HKFHYKR
+57 HKLHYKR
-64 KRRSVNSEY
+64 KRRSIHADY
-73 SDGLSAHYRIEAFG
+73 SAGLRAHYIIDAFG

-111 AEHSNAT
+111 AEHSKST
-118 ESQQQEDSD
+118 ESRQQDLSD

-135 HVNAKIEST
+135 HINAKIEST
-144 AVFSLCTGLIGTFT
+144 AVFSLCTGLVISRVIPISTDSKHIPHNTLVNVSRDSIPFYAYSIDRLST
-158 TQHGEYFLEP
+158 T
-168 LMKAEGGEEYD
+168 
-179 EEHNKPHLVYR
+179 
-190 QDRKRREGPA
+190 
-200 SEPMQPC
+200 S
-207 SASGEGSERPV
+207 
-218 VNLQSDRSMGEE
+218 
-230 LDSLRDRMDIHHT
+230 
-243 GYEIDHTTEHHV
+243 
-255 GNHTTNS
+255 NS
-262 SDPRHT
+262 SDPRHR

-281 YVELMLTADVKMA
+281 YVELMLTADVKMVH
-294 RHHGR
+294 HHGH

-312 AAVYSDPSVGNLI
+312 AAVYRDPSVGNLI
-325 NVMIVKLIVIHNEQ
+325 NIMIVKLVVIHNEQ

-438 PKCREAGMKHQYHV
+438 PKCREAGIKHQYHV

-499 HLPGQVYNANRQCEL
+499 HLPGQIYNANRQCEL

-529 KRLWCTSAE
+529 KRLWCTTAE
-538 GDHKGCRTQHMPLA
+538 GGHKGCRTQHMPLA
-552 DGTDCGHGMHCRHGK
+552 DGTDCGHGMYCRHGK

-582 GPWGPYSVCSR
+582 GPWGHYSVCSR

-607 NPEPRNRGRFCVG
+607 NPEPRNGGKFCVG

-629 TEPCPRGQRDF
+629 TEPCPRGRRDF

-652 FNINGLPPTVRWMP
+652 FNINSLPPTVRWVP

-681 RVTGTMAYYQLK
+681 RVAGTMAYYQLK

-758 TVVRIPAGATN
+758 TVVSIPAGATN

-780 PEDDNYLALSDSH
+780 SEDDNYLALSDSH

-806 FKREITFKGTV
+806 FKREIPFKGTV

-825 KEERINCTERVE
+825 IEERINCTERIE

-877 WLECSRMCQGERW
+877 WLDCSRMCQGER
-890 RKAACVRKSDHLG
+890 RCRAVCVRKSDHLG
-903 VSDQRCEPLPRP
+903 VSDQRCEHLPRP

-926 ELRWHIAGK
+926 ELRWNVAGR

-945 YRTLDVQCMRYSSLK
+945 YRTMDVQCMRYSLLK

-992 QYSTWSQCS
+992 QYSAWSQCS

-1021 RLVDRDCSDSL
+1021 RLVDRECSDYQ
-1032 RLVTESCNDQ
+1032 RMVAESCNDQ
-1042 ACPGWSASEWS
+1042 ACPDWSANDWS

-1070 SMGVGE
+1070 SVGVGE
-1076 EKLSEHFCD
+1076 ENLSEHFCD
-1085 PNAKPPAVGSCEL
+1085 PNTKPLAVGSCEL
-1098 PECASWQVGVW
+1098 PDCASWQVGVW

-1118 GYQMRAVRCVSGAY
+1118 GYQMRAVRCVSGLY
-1132 GDTVDDRECNA
+1132 GDTVDGRKCNA

-1149 SQDCEVAPCP
+1149 SQDCEMAPCP

-1164 HSTVRPDSSGQL
+1164 HSTVRPDTSGQL
-1176 FTQWRYGSWTTCS
+1176 LTQWRYGSWTTCS

-1207 GGVADESYCAQLLRP
+1207 GGVADESYCAHLPRP

-1227 CFSPCGQWRSWEW
+1227 CFSSCGQWSSREW

-1246 CGVGRATRQV
+1246 CGVGQATRQV
-1256 VCSNYHHQVDESFCD
+1256 ECSNYHHQVDESFCD
-1271 QDERPSTEQEC
+1271 QDERPSTEHEC
-1282 TGAPC
+1282 TATPC
-1287 PSVYRQRPNDQPYS
+1287 PSEYRQRPNDQPYS
-1301 PHDPA
+1301 PHNPA
-1306 SHPGHSSWNVPSADN
+1306 SHPGHGSWNVPSADN

-1363 AESKNCDSGP
+1363 AESKSCDSGP
-1373 CPLWNYGVW
+1373 CPLWNYGIW

-1394 TRQVVCQRPNGQR
+1394 TRQVVCQQPNGQR
-1407 LNDHNCDILDK
+1407 LNDHNCDVLDK
-1418 PPDVEQCNL
+1418 PPDMEQCSL
-1427 DLCPGSASWH
+1427 HLCPGSTSWH

-1445 VSCGRGTKEREIACV
+1445 VSCGRGTKQREITCV
-1460 YPNQTRIEE
+1460 YQNQTQIEE
-1469 DHCSHLS
+1469 EHCSHLS
-1476 RPRTQKACRARGCP
+1476 RPRAQKACRAQGCP
-1490 SWKANRWSECS
+1490 SWKANRWRKCS
-1501 VPCGVGVQ
+1501 ATCGVGVQ
-1509 NREVYCRLKGTGR
+1509 NRDVYCRLKGTGR

-1528 GSHNHPAT
+1528 GSHNRPAT
-1536 AQPCQATECLHYTWA
+1536 AQPCQVTECLHHTWA
-1551 AGEWQDCNAT
+1551 AGEWQDVSIDHYLARSMSISLSFYLT
-1561 CGEGMR
+1561 YP
-1567 NRKVLCVGAG
+1567 VL
-1577 LTPVQDAL
+1577 LFFSL
-1585 CDPSSCPALRQPCSG
+1585 CSA
-1600 AACHYTWMT
+1600 
-1609 GEWSQC
+1609 
-1615 STSCG
+1615 SCG
-1620 VGYQQRIVSCSVM
+1620 VGYQQRIVSCSM
-1633 PSSLTLHPYDAQS
+1633 KPSSTLHPYDAQS
-1646 SAQSRPHCPEPH
+1646 SALSHPHCPEP
-1658 PPGTRQCLLRDC
+1658 PPPSTRQCLLWDC

-1696 LECLASKGQPS
+1696 VECLFSKGQPS

-1717 SRAACRER
+1717 SQATCRER
-1725 ECQLF
+1725 ECQLLT
-1730 MSCRE
+1730 SCRE
-1735 VQMRQEV
+1735 VQMIQGV
-1742 RMDGEFYLKVK
+1742 RMDGEYYLKVK
-1753 SRILQIFCAE
+1753 SRILQIYCAE

-1789 RLLNPFECP
+1789 RLLNPFDCP
-1798 YNGSRRQDCDCRNDY
+1798 YNDSRRQDCDCRNDY
-1813 SAVGYTL
+1813 SAAGYTL
-1820 FHKVRLDISSL
+1820 FHKVRLDIISL
-1831 RIMTTDLQFS
+1831 RIMTTDLKFS
-1841 QTLLGRPV
+1841 QTLFGRPV

-1870 NLIGTGLKVAETT
+1870 NLIGTGLKVAEAT

-1899 EDGARIYGRCGGFCG
+1899 EDGVRIYGRCGGFCG
-1914 KCIPQPHNGLLVQV
+1914 KCIPQPHNGLLVYV

>member
-64 KRRSVNSEY
+64 KRRSVNSDY
-73 SDGLSAHYRIEAFG
+73 SNGLSAHYRIEAFG

-111 AEHSNAT
+111 AEHSNGT

-168 LMKAEGGEEYD
+168 LMKAEEGEEYD

-200 SEPMQPC
+200 SEPTQPC
-207 SASGEGSERPV
+207 SASGNRQSGSFIAENV
-218 VNLQSDRSMGEE
+218 VIN
-230 LDSLRDRMDIHHT
+230 
-243 GYEIDHTTEHHV
+243 YNDH
-255 GNHTTNS
+255 NILC
-262 SDPRHT
+262 PRHR

-325 NVMIVKLIVIHNEQ
+325 NIMIVKLIVIHNEQ

-499 HLPGQVYNANRQCEL
+499 HLPGQIYNANRQCEL

-567 CVNKELDLRP
+567 CVNKVLDLRP

-806 FKREITFKGTV
+806 FKREIPFKGTV

-1001 KTCGRG
+1001 KTCGHG

-1164 HSTVRPDSSGQL
+1164 HSTVRPDSSGQF

-1287 PSVYRQRPNDQPYS
+1287 PSVYRQRSNDQPYS

-1445 VSCGRGTKEREIACV
+1445 VSCGRGTKQREIACV
-1460 YPNQTRIEE
+1460 YPNQTQIEE
-1469 DHCSHLS
+1469 VHCSHLS
-1476 RPRTQKACRARGCP
+1476 RPRTEKACRARGCP

-1528 GSHNHPAT
+1528 GAHNHPAT

-1551 AGEWQDCNAT
+1551 AGEWQDVSIDQ
-1561 CGEGMR
+1561 GMR

-1615 STSCG
+1615 SASCG

-1633 PSSLTLHPYDAQS
+1633 PSSQTLHPYDAQS

-1676 KVGPWSKCSQ
+1676 KVGPWSKCSH

-1707 KHCRPAERPE
+1707 KHCRLAERPE

-1735 VQMRQEV
+1735 VQMRQGV

-1763 MQTDF
+1763 MQTHF
-1768 PKEYVTL
+1768 PKEYITL

-1813 SAVGYTL
+1813 SAAGYTL
-1820 FHKVRLDISSL
+1820 FNKVRLDISSL
-1831 RIMTTDLQFS
+1831 RIMTTDLRFS

-1870 NLIGTGLKVAETT
+1870 NLIGTGLKVAEAT